1 MTLAILSS
9 LFLCLLVAPGC
20 YHVWK
25 PLPAGISF
33 AGPPRPAHHVEF
45 LADLTYVDPS
55 GERRVDQRIFDEVFG
70 IIRQAR
76 RLIVTDM
83 FLYNDFQGDVREE
96 TRALSAELTETLLE
110 QKRRYPEIEI
120 TVISDP
126 INTVY
131 GGLPSAQLDRLSE
144 AGIQVVLTRLE
155 RLRDS
160 NPLYSSFWRLF
171 IRPFGNGRIGTLPN
185 PFGGGRVSLRTYL
198 QLLNFKANHRKVLVA
213 DAGNDYV
220 ALVTSANPHDGS
232 SAHGN
237 VAVRFR
243 GAAAM
248 DLLETERAVVEFSGG
263 ALKLEEGPTSAEPS
277 DASIEVVTEGQ
288 IGRSLLE
295 VIARIGPNEAI
306 DAAVFYLSDRRV
318 IEALREAQRRGA
330 QVRVLLDPNKD
341 AFGMKKNGV
350 PNRPV
355 AHELRKAGIPVRWCD
370 THGEQ
375 CHAKMMLLRPRAGP
389 DVLVLGSA
397 NFTRRNLKDLNL
409 ETNIVV
415 RAPRSHAVMR
425 DARAYF
431 ELAWGN
437 DTERKFSVAYEH
449 YQDESWFKRML
460 YRISEASG
468 IGTF

>member
-45 LADLTYVDPS
+45 LADLTYVDPL

-96 TRALSAELTETLLE
+96 TRPLSAELTETLLE
-110 QKRRYPEIEI
+110 QKRRYPAIEI

-160 NPLYSSFWRLF
+160 NPAYSSFWRLF

-198 QLLNFKANHRKVLVA
+198 HLLNFKANHRKVLVA

-243 GAAAM
+243 GAAAL